1 MFFFLFLDLVVCTT
15 TEVTD
20 SDFFTKLFSSCNC
33 FRGNFLSSKIVC
45 NQNDYLSKQWES
57 ALKSKTL
64 YDICLG
70 NKYSYFNSYK
80 MYCFCIIKHTRD
92 ESVLSAFL
100 HFFSFRVCFVW
111 HTCKTSMLIWCEETL
126 WRCSLKSRIFFFDCF
141 NIMRR
146 LFCLVILRW
155 VVGRRAFLEHFI
167 LA

>member
-45 NQNDYLSKQWES
+45 HQNDYLSKQWES

-92 ESVLSAFL
+92 ESVLSPFL

-141 NIMRR
+141 NVMRR